1 MLWSPRECWGGRGG
15 GRKTSFI
22 RSEKAVTARFTL
34 DPLPLS
40 VTLSHSLTQS
50 LSFMMW
56 RHSEILKNTIFML
69 LASQAFGKNAG
80 KPAVLSIFTPPPIM
94 LWLHITQLNFQTEN
108 EILLQEYIVVQ
119 SRIWPLRWKESNAR
133 QLNQET
139 IRTEHDVKLQ
149 HSDNA

>member
-1 MLWSPRECWGGRGG
+1 
-15 GRKTSFI
+15 
-22 RSEKAVTARFTL
+22 
-34 DPLPLS
+34 
-40 VTLSHSLTQS
+40 
-50 LSFMMW
+50 
-56 RHSEILKNTIFML
+56 
-69 LASQAFGKNAG
+69 
-80 KPAVLSIFTPPPIM
+80 M